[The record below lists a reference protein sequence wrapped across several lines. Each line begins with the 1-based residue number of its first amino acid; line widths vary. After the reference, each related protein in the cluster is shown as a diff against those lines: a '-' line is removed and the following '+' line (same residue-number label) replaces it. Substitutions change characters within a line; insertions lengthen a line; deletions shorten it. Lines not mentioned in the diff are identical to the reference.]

1 MEVFWLF
8 VIAGALYLAYRT
20 TRSKKKEPRKSIGKQ
35 QNTPYKRTIQPNTGN
50 SLKYEVSVREKTAS
64 EERSSELLKEATQRK
79 NDKDLEGAIA
89 CLRGAYKLMAQSS
102 ISYPI
107 KTYLRL
113 PLYLQQAGHYKESII
128 EFERLLRNSP
138 YKIAK
143 EFSHVTKQKQE
154 SLSAMEC
161 AAIYDKMR
169 LASQREKY
177 FSHAVYYQLL
187 SNASRAVGLK
197 LQERNEELS
206 NFMERELWL
215 DGVETLLKKEKKEAL
230 SPRIADKGL
239 EFSRSC
245 TDKALQKLATDTAKM
260 LEVSLEESGI
270 KEAGVPDQGRQGQ
283 HDNNDDHL
291 QWLGEA
297 VRLHILQAREA
308 WSTGNYDFARQE
320 YQKTGYAMT
329 QIEGQEWVKDKLK
342 EEQALFAKDDPLYRK
357 IIPIIQKQVST
368 SPGVLQTSIY
378 GAVPFQKE
386 EVSYALYFGA
396 LLNDIRREK
405 KGRTYALFL
414 PGETYEAG

>member
-1 MEVFWLF
+1 MEVFWIL
-8 VIAGALYLAYRT
+8 VIGGAIYLAYRT
-20 TRSKKKEPRKSIGKQ
+20 TRSKKQATRQSTGKQ
-35 QNTPYKRTIQPNTGN
+35 QNTPYKGTNQSNTGV

-64 EERSSELLKEATQRK
+64 EEKSSELLKEATQRK
-79 NDKDLEGAIA
+79 NDKDLGGAIT
-89 CLRGAYKLMAQSS
+89 CLREAYKLMAQSS

-107 KTYLRL
+107 ETYLRL
-113 PLYLQQAGHYKESII
+113 PLYLQQAGRYEESII

-138 YKIAK
+138 DKIAK
-143 EFSHVTKQKQE
+143 EFGYITKQKQKGF
-154 SLSAMEC
+154 SAMEC

-206 NFMERELWL
+206 NFKERDLWL
-215 DGVETLLKKEKKEAL
+215 DGVETLLKKAKKEDL
-230 SPRIADKGL
+230 TPSIADKSL

-245 TDKALQKLATDTAKM
+245 TEKALQRLATDTAKM

-270 KEAGVPDQGRQGQ
+270 EKTNAPDQGRQEQQG
-283 HDNNDDHL
+283 NKDDHL

-308 WSTGNYDFARQE
+308 WSNGNYDFARQE
-320 YQKTGYAMT
+320 YQKTAYAMT
-329 QIEGQEWVKDKLK
+329 QIDGQEWAKDKLK
-342 EEQALFAKDDPLYRK
+342 EEQAQFAKDDPLYRK
-357 IIPIIQKQVST
+357 IMPIIQKQVST

-378 GAVPFQKE
+378 GAIPFKKE
-386 EVSYALYFGA
+386 EIGYALYFGA

-405 KGRTYALFL
+405 KGRTYTLYL
-414 PGETYEAG
+414 PGETYDAG